1 MTNEDRRE
9 ARYRRRKAARQK
21 KLQRRGEEL
30 GAAEQWCTYRRLYR
44 LGKACCKGVRYKQSI
59 QNFERHLFSLTAA
72 RRKEILSGTWQQRHK
87 PSHFTLCERGKVR
100 PIDAPHVEDRH
111 VQKLVSK
118 DILEPCYKPSMI
130 YDNGASQT
138 GKGLHLAYRRLSE
151 QLRNHYRRHGLR
163 GGVLL
168 LDLRSFFPNA
178 PKDQILK
185 RHQELILSPS
195 ARELADRVVVAAPET
210 SSGRGMPLGMEPSQQ
225 EMIAL
230 PSAVDNWLKCQR
242 RYKMAGHYMDDY
254 YVGSHDVGELRA
266 LKDELVE
273 RFGRLGITV
282 NENKVQI
289 VPMGKPFRFCKVQ
302 FCLTAAGGVK
312 RHAFRDSAK
321 RGRRKIRMLWAQ
333 EKAQAAR
340 DALVAHTAYYAKH
353 HDHGRVQRLYGYYKQ
368 CERSAKG
375 Q

>member
-1 MTNEDRRE
+1 MTNDERRE
-9 ARYRRRKAARQK
+9 ARYQRRKAARK
-21 KLQRRGEEL
+21 AKLQQRGMQL
-30 GAAEQWCTYRRLYR
+30 GAAEQWCTYRRLHQ
-44 LGKACCKGVRYKQSI
+44 LGRKCCKGVRYKQSI

-72 RRKEILSGTWQQRHK
+72 RRREILSGAWQQRYK
-87 PSHFTLCERGKVR
+87 PAHFTLCERGKVR

-118 DILEPCYKPSMI
+118 VILEPCYRPSMI
-130 YDNGASQT
+130 FDNGASQA

-151 QLRNHYRRHGLR
+151 QLRNHYRRHGLQ

-168 LDLRSFFPNA
+168 LDLKSFFPNA

-321 RGRRKIRMLWAQ
+321 RGRRKIRLLWAQ
-333 EKAQAAR
+333 GKAQAAR

>member
-1 MTNEDRRE
+1 MTNDERRE
-9 ARYRRRKAARQK
+9 ARYQRRKAARRA
-21 KLQRRGEEL
+21 KLQQRGMQL

-44 LGKACCKGVRYKQSI
+44 FGKACCKGVRYKQSI

-72 RRKEILSGTWQQRHK
+72 RRREILDGTWKQRHK

-321 RGRRKIRMLWAQ
+321 RGRRKIRLLWAQ
-333 EKAQAAR
+333 GKAQAAR

>member
-1 MTNEDRRE
+1 MTNDERRE
-9 ARYRRRKAARQK
+9 ARYQRRKAARK
-21 KLQRRGEEL
+21 AKLQQRGMQL

-72 RRKEILSGTWQQRHK
+72 RRREILDGIWKQRHK

-151 QLRNHYRRHGLR
+151 QLRNHYRRHGLQ

-168 LDLRSFFPNA
+168 LDLKSFFPNA

-254 YVGSHDVGELRA
+254 YVGSHDVGELRE

-289 VPMGKPFRFCKVQ
+289 IPLNKPFRFCKVQ
-302 FCLTAAGGVK
+302 FRLTESGRVV

-321 RGRRKIRMLWAQ
+321 RGRRKIRHLLALGDT
-333 EKAQAAR
+333 QAAR

>member
-118 DILEPCYKPSMI
+118 NILEPCYKPSMI

-151 QLRNHYRRHGLR
+151 QLRNHYRRHGLQ

-168 LDLRSFFPNA
+168 LDLKSFFPNA
-178 PKDQILK
+178 PKDQILR
-185 RHQELILSPS
+185 RHQNLILSPS

>member
-1 MTNEDRRE
+1 MTNDERRE
-9 ARYRRRKAARQK
+9 ARYQRRKAARRA
-21 KLQRRGEEL
+21 KLQQRGMQL

-72 RRKEILSGTWQQRHK
+72 RRREILDGTWKQRHK

-151 QLRNHYRRHGLR
+151 QLRNHYRRHGLQ

-168 LDLRSFFPNA
+168 LDLKSFFPNA

-230 PSAVDNWLKCQR
+230 PSAVDNWLK
-242 RYKMAGHYMDDY
+242 
-254 YVGSHDVGELRA
+254 
-266 LKDELVE
+266 
-273 RFGRLGITV
+273 
-282 NENKVQI
+282 
-289 VPMGKPFRFCKVQ
+289 
-302 FCLTAAGGVK
+302 
-312 RHAFRDSAK
+312 
-321 RGRRKIRMLWAQ
+321 
-333 EKAQAAR
+333 
-340 DALVAHTAYYAKH
+340 
-353 HDHGRVQRLYGYYKQ
+353 
-368 CERSAKG
+368 
-375 Q
+375 

>member
-1 MTNEDRRE
+1 MTNDERRE
-9 ARYRRRKAARQK
+9 ARYQRRKVARRA
-21 KLQRRGEEL
+21 KLQQRGMQL

-44 LGKACCKGVRYKQSI
+44 FGKACCKGVRYKQSI

-72 RRKEILSGTWQQRHK
+72 RRREILDGTWKQRHK

-151 QLRNHYRRHGLR
+151 QLRNHYRRHGLQ

-168 LDLRSFFPNA
+168 LDLKSFFPNA

-254 YVGSHDVGELRA
+254 YVGSHDVGELRE

-321 RGRRKIRMLWAQ
+321 RGRRKMRLLWAQ

>member
-1 MTNEDRRE
+1 MTNDERRE
-9 ARYRRRKAARQK
+9 ARYQRRKAARK
-21 KLQRRGEEL
+21 AKLQQRGMQL

-72 RRKEILSGTWQQRHK
+72 RRREILDGTWRQRHK

-151 QLRNHYRRHGLR
+151 QLRSHYRRHGLQ

-168 LDLRSFFPNA
+168 LDLKGFFPNA

-185 RHQELILSPS
+185 RHQELIFSPS
-195 ARELADRVVVAAPET
+195 ARELSDRVVLAAPET
-210 SSGRGMPLGMEPSQQ
+210 VPGRGMPLGMEPSQQ

-254 YVGSHDVGELRA
+254 YVGSHDVGELRE

-273 RFGRLGITV
+273 RFGKLGITV

-321 RGRRKIRMLWAQ
+321 RGRRKMRLLWAQ
-333 EKAQAAR
+333 GKARAAR

-368 CERSAKG
+368 WERSAKG